1 VQCKPI
7 SEGGAEQ
14 VCFLYPSRPDRSALT
29 EYQMLLDTHAVRATL
44 LGILPNPPAAF
55 TKRVYTSISKVEPL
69 LKTLQVHPLPPEAL
83 IQAYLVHIADLS
95 DANFR
100 KILDLK
106 GIKNKSEQNHL
117 VELYQMHKLSDRY
130 KTSVV
135 EKSPLLTPLVI
146 SAAGASSGPGAGAAA
161 AVQGLGQLGAGAAAT
176 LSTANLPANMKF
188 DPRGLGDAIM
198 DRFAS
203 PSLGGIGT
211 PRDGA
216 QSPPNADGAANND
229 MASLAGAGADTG
241 AKLNENLKNI
251 GKFFRRDLGGFGGR
265 FGNSRSPAP
274 EDRS

>member
-1 VQCKPI
+1 
-7 SEGGAEQ
+7 
-14 VCFLYPSRPDRSALT
+14 
-29 EYQMLLDTHAVRATL
+29 MLLDTHAVRATL
-44 LGILPNPPAAF
+44 LCILPNPPAAF

-95 DANFR
+95 EANFR

-106 GIKNKSEQNHL
+106 GIKNKSEQSHL
-117 VELYQMHKLSDRY
+117 VELYQMHKLSERY

-135 EKSPLLTPLVI
+135 EKSPLLTPLAI
-146 SAAGASSGPGAGAAA
+146 SAAGGSSGPGAGAAA

-211 PRDGA
+211 PREGA
-216 QSPPNADGAANND
+216 QSPPNADGVSHHDAV
-229 MASLAGAGADTG
+229 STAGAGADTG

-265 FGNSRSPAP
+265 FGSSRSPAP

>member
-1 VQCKPI
+1 
-7 SEGGAEQ
+7 
-14 VCFLYPSRPDRSALT
+14 
-29 EYQMLLDTHAVRATL
+29 MLLDTHAVRAIL
-44 LGILPNPPAAF
+44 LGILPSPPAAF
-55 TKRVYTSISKVEPL
+55 TKRVHTSISKVEPL

-117 VELYQMHKLSDRY
+117 VELYQMHKLSDKYR
-130 KTSVV
+130 TTIV
-135 EKSPLLTPLVI
+135 EKSPLLTPLTI
-146 SAAGASSGPGAGAAA
+146 SATSASSGPGAGAAA
-161 AVQGLGQLGAGAAAT
+161 AVQGLGQLGAGAAAS

-203 PSLGGIGT
+203 PSLGGVGT

-216 QSPPNADGAANND
+216 QSPPHADGVTNNAT
-229 MASLAGAGADTG
+229 ASLAGTGAEAG

-265 FGNSRSPAP
+265 FGSSRSPAP

>member
-1 VQCKPI
+1 
-7 SEGGAEQ
+7 
-14 VCFLYPSRPDRSALT
+14 
-29 EYQMLLDTHAVRATL
+29 MLLDTHAVRSTL
-44 LGILPNPPAAF
+44 LTILPSPPAAF
-55 TKRVYTSISKVEPL
+55 TKRVHTSISKVEPL
-69 LKTLQVHPLPPEAL
+69 LKTLQVHPQPPEAL

-95 DANFR
+95 DSNFR

-106 GIKNKSEQNHL
+106 GIKNKTEQNHL
-117 VELYQMHKLSDRY
+117 IELFQMHKLSERY

-135 EKSPLLTPLVI
+135 EKSPLLTPLII
-146 SAAGASSGPGAGAAA
+146 SATGASSGPGAGAAA
-161 AVQGLGQLGAGAAAT
+161 AVQGLGQFGADAAAS

-203 PSLGGIGT
+203 PGLGGSGT

-216 QSPPNADGAANND
+216 QSPPNADVVANHATTSMAGTGAEA
-229 MASLAGAGADTG
+229 G

-265 FGNSRSPAP
+265 FGSSRSPAP
-274 EDRS
+274 ENRS

>member
-1 VQCKPI
+1 MV
-7 SEGGAEQ
+7 
-14 VCFLYPSRPDRSALT
+14 
-29 EYQMLLDTHAVRATL
+29 LDTQAIRSTL
-44 LGILPNPPAAF
+44 LQILPSPPASY
-55 TKRVYTSISKVEPL
+55 TKRVHTSMSKVEPL
-69 LKTLQVHPLPPEAL
+69 LKTLQVHPQPPEAL

-106 GIKNKSEQNHL
+106 GIKNKNEQAHL
-117 VELYQMHKLSDRY
+117 VELYQMHKLSERY
-130 KTSVV
+130 KASVV
-135 EKSPLLTPLVI
+135 ERSPLLSALMV
-146 SAAGASSGPGAGAAA
+146 SAASGQTGPGAGAAA

-176 LSTANLPANMKF
+176 LSTANIPANMKF
-188 DPRGLGDAIM
+188 DPRGFGDAIM

-203 PSLGGIGT
+203 PSLGGTGT

-216 QSPPNADGAANND
+216 TSPPNTDNVLNN
-229 MASLAGAGADTG
+229 ATISLAGTGAEAG

-265 FGNSRSPAP
+265 FGSSRSPAP

>member
-1 VQCKPI
+1 L
-7 SEGGAEQ
+7 
-14 VCFLYPSRPDRSALT
+14 FLFSAFVFCNQHSLT
-29 EYQMLLDTHAVRATL
+29 ASQMLLDTYAIRSSL
-44 LGILPNPPAAF
+44 LNILHSPPAPF
-55 TKRVYTSISKVEPL
+55 TKRVNTTISKVEPL
-69 LKTLQVHPLPPEAL
+69 LKTLQVHPQPPEAL

-106 GIKNKSEQNHL
+106 GIKNKNEQNRL
-117 VELYQMHKLSDRY
+117 VELYQMHKLSERY
-130 KTSVV
+130 KSSLV
-135 EKSPLLTPLVI
+135 EKSPLLTRFTL
-146 SAAGASSGPGAGAAA
+146 SAAGASTGAGAGAAA
-161 AVQGLGQLGAGAAAT
+161 AVQGLGNLGAGAAAS
-176 LSTANLPANMKF
+176 LSTANLPGNMKF

-203 PSLGGIGT
+203 QGLGGIGT

-216 QSPPNADGAANND
+216 QSPPPADGGPIN
-229 MASLAGAGADTG
+229 STIPLSGTGAEAG

-265 FGNSRSPAP
+265 FSSSRSPAP

>member
-1 VQCKPI
+1 
-7 SEGGAEQ
+7 
-14 VCFLYPSRPDRSALT
+14 
-29 EYQMLLDTHAVRATL
+29 MLLDTYAVRSTL
-44 LGILPNPPAAF
+44 LHILPSPPAAF
-55 TKRVYTSISKVEPL
+55 TKRVHTSISKVEPL
-69 LKTLQVHPLPPEAL
+69 LKTLQVHPQPPEAL

-95 DANFR
+95 DTNFR

-106 GIKNKSEQNHL
+106 GIRNKNEQNHL
-117 VELYQMHKLSDRY
+117 VELYQMHKFSERY
-130 KTSVV
+130 KSSVV
-135 EKSPLLTPLVI
+135 EKSPLLTPLTI
-146 SAAGASSGPGAGAAA
+146 SGTGASSGPGAGAAA
-161 AVQGLGQLGAGAAAT
+161 AVQGLGQLGVGAAAS

-211 PRDGA
+211 PREGA
-216 QSPPNADGAANND
+216 QSPPNADSVINNGTASSAGTGAEA
-229 MASLAGAGADTG
+229 G

-265 FGNSRSPAP
+265 FGSSRSPAP

>member
-1 VQCKPI
+1 
-7 SEGGAEQ
+7 
-14 VCFLYPSRPDRSALT
+14 
-29 EYQMLLDTHAVRATL
+29 MLLDTHAVRSTL
-44 LGILPNPPAAF
+44 LGILPSPPAAF

-69 LKTLQVHPLPPEAL
+69 LKTLQVHPQPPEAL
-83 IQAYLVHIADLS
+83 IQAYLVHIADSS

-106 GIKNKSEQNHL
+106 GIKTKNEQNHL
-117 VELYQMHKLSDRY
+117 VELYQMHKLSERY

-135 EKSPLLTPLVI
+135 DKSPLLTPLAI
-146 SAAGASSGPGAGAAA
+146 SGASAPGGPGAGAAA
-161 AVQGLGQLGAGAAAT
+161 AVQGLGQLGAGAAAS

-203 PSLGGIGT
+203 PSLGGVGT
-211 PRDGA
+211 
-216 QSPPNADGAANND
+216 QSPPNADGIANNAT
-229 MASLAGAGADTG
+229 MSLAGTGAEAG

-265 FGNSRSPAP
+265 FGSSRSPAP